1 MLVGNGGAID
11 GYVRQ
16 VEQRLPGRYGLRKD
30 LLAELR
36 GGLND
41 AAAAYRRDGLSAPQA
56 ELLAVREAG
65 PADEL
70 AAEYRAELVASQGQR
85 TAALI
90 GLTLPAVVLAWT
102 LMWRFGGDAMVAG
115 QWPVSPMTFVLARVV
130 DWAAFAGGAA
140 ALVGLV
146 VLVWSARRGRSESWV
161 GRSVAI
167 VAGGLLATH
176 VGSNIVM
183 NVLLVKDGFNC
194 QEMYLGPV
202 GLLGAA
208 SMAVMLLQLRS
219 VWRTLRLSFG

>member
-1 MLVGNGGAID
+1 MQGAID
-11 GYVRQ
+11 GYVRR
-16 VEQRLPGRYGLRKD
+16 VEELLPGSYGKRKD
-30 LLAELR
+30 LLSELR
-36 GGLND
+36 DGLRD
-41 AAAAYRRDGLSAPQA
+41 AAEAHRRDGLDARQA
-56 ELLAVREAG
+56 ELLAVRESG

-70 AAEYRAELVASQGQR
+70 AAAYRAELVASQGQR

-102 LMWRFGGDAMVAG
+102 LMWTFGGDAVVAG
-115 QWPVSPMTFVLARVV
+115 QWPASSVTLVLARVV

-176 VGSNIVM
+176 VGSNVVM
-183 NVLLVKDGFNC
+183 NVLLLKDGFNC

-202 GLLGAA
+202 GLLGFA
-208 SMAVMLLQLRS
+208 SMAVMLVQLRS